1 MEDIEDRELD
11 ELLEEIND
19 FDDSSVMTDADEE
32 FANDFF
38 NLIQGIIDE
47 EESMTEAFT
56 ETKPDPINLD

>member
-1 MEDIEDRELD
+1 MEDIEDKEFW

-19 FDDSSVMTDADEE
+19 FDDSPIMTAADEE

-47 EESMTEAFT
+47 EESMTETFT
-56 ETKPDPINLD
+56 ETKAGSN